1 MFHLYNTLPPWFKK
15 KKEGILLNK
24 VSVQNLCTVFFFCVF
39 ITQDFRFTWNL
50 VLMAS
55 QLVLCPT
62 YSAAPASTATAA
74 SATTTTTTFMAN
86 ILAGY
91 NSCSLATS
99 SVPSVCLSSLSHI
112 LLLPALLIN
121 TCYVCSCLIWQSSD
135 RTVPITNI
143 CDCVALV
150 VGRDSLHLRKTV
162 LKVPVK
168 WTWITC

>member
-1 MFHLYNTLPPWFKK
+1 MFHLYNTLPPWLKK
-15 KKEGILLNK
+15 KKGRDLVKQGLCPKPLYSLLL
-24 VSVQNLCTVFFFCVF
+24 LCL

-62 YSAAPASTATAA
+62 YSTAPAS
-74 SATTTTTTFMAN
+74 TTTTTTFMAN

-99 SVPSVCLSSLSHI
+99 SVPSVCLRSLSHI

-121 TCYVCSCLIWQSSD
+121 TCYVCSCLIWHSSD

-168 WTWITC
+168 WTWITS